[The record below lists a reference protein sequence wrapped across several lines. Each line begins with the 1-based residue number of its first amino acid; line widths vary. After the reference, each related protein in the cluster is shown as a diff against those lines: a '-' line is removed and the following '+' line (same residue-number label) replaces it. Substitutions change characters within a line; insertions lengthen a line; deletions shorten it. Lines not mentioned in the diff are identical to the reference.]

1 MNTCLIRIHKH
12 NNSEN
17 RWKYFF
23 SKYNRGIEI
32 FIFFIT
38 VWNFKD
44 REQAKKLQTIIRPLW
59 SPQKSYLFQ
68 ENKNQILAS
77 KKSLKIDS
85 DTHCWLKV
93 GLVLRFDLWLR
104 VGVISFMYTL
114 SLYSLLMTQSYR
126 IVQ

>member
-1 MNTCLIRIHKH
+1 MKP
-12 NNSEN
+12 S
-17 RWKYFF
+17 
-23 SKYNRGIEI
+23 
-32 FIFFIT
+32 
-38 VWNFKD
+38 
-44 REQAKKLQTIIRPLW
+44 KKL
-59 SPQKSYLFQ
+59 YLFQ

-114 SLYSLLMTQSYR
+114 SLYSLLMTQSIGLCSIMAWSR
-126 IVQ
+126 LNSILKVFL